1 MRSFRVKTNDSHKAL
16 LGCIGEHT
24 NNVGVKIKNLYESVD
39 NTGKFENLIA
49 NLVSDTSSSSPTSD
63 SGIIEIQI
71 NNLDSLEAGTV
82 LNVSELNV
90 ANVLYDPSSLDNTLF
105 CTNNCDNLCIMC
117 SQPPLDREDYQLFH
131 ELNLKIVDLI
141 DPNCLVLGLTGGE
154 PLIQPTLFACLLS
167 RIRDRLPTTQINILS
182 NGRAFSDS
190 HSCKSIAE
198 VATGN
203 FLWEIPV
210 HSDSYVIHDHIA
222 GKNGAFL
229 ETFTGLIKFSES
241 NPRISIRHILQ
252 QSNAT
257 RVNDFAR
264 FVSKNLPFVESI
276 SFMGLEY
283 VGYAKKNLNEIHLD
297 LKAHQ
302 TEIEAAVFLLSS
314 SGINVSIFNLP
325 LCMLKESL
333 WDYAYKSIDSHKR
346 FYLPK
351 CNGCS
356 VLNECGG
363 IFKSNANQYSEQIQ
377 PL

>member
-1 MRSFRVKTNDSHKAL
+1 LRSFKVKTNDSHKSL

-24 NNVGVKIKNLYESVD
+24 NNVGVKIKNLYERID
-39 NTGKFENLIA
+39 ATGKFENLIA
-49 NLVSDTSSSSPTSD
+49 NLVSDTSFSSPTSD
-63 SGIIEIQI
+63 AGIIEIKI
-71 NNLDSLEAGTV
+71 TNLDSLVPGTV

-90 ANVLYDPSSLDNTLF
+90 ANVLYDPSSMDNALF

-117 SQPPLDREDYQLFH
+117 SQPPLDREDYQFFH
-131 ELNLKIVDLI
+131 DLNLKIVDLI
-141 DPNCLVLGLTGGE
+141 DSNCLVLGLTGGE
-154 PLIQPTLFACLLS
+154 PLLHPTLFACLLS
-167 RIRDRLPTTQINILS
+167 RIRDRLPTTQINILT

-198 VATGN
+198 VASEN
-203 FLWEIPV
+203 FVWEIPV

-229 ETFTGLIKFSES
+229 ETFTGLLKFSES
-241 NPRISIRHILQ
+241 SPRISIRHIIQ
-252 QSNAT
+252 KSNAT

-297 LKAHQ
+297 LKVHQ
-302 TEIEAAVFLLSS
+302 TELEAAVFLLSS

-346 FYLPK
+346 HYLPICDK
-351 CNGCS
+351 CS
-356 VLNECGG
+356 VINECGG
-363 IFKSNANQYSEQIQ
+363 IFRSNETVYSDSIH